1 MIIKRVVIIF
11 IIAFCLLSFVK
22 GSCLAKEHNLLSG
35 EFWNY
40 MHRNDKKIFVMGIRE
55 GISIWIEQILDHSP
69 HQFTSKEDEVKFSA
83 FVLDNFNFL
92 NLFAVDTMKKAEKL
106 FETFIDIISDL
117 YKDPANTHIPIANM
131 CLIASR
137 KLRGEPIELLLR
149 EEREKALR

>member
-1 MIIKRVVIIF
+1 MEV
-11 IIAFCLLSFVK
+11 
-22 GSCLAKEHNLLSG
+22 SCLAKEHNPLSG

-40 MHRNDKKIFVMGIRE
+40 MHRNDKKLFVFGIRE

-69 HQFTSKEDEVKFSA
+69 HQFASKEDEVKFSA

-92 NLFAVDTMKKAEKL
+92 NLFAVDNKKKTEKL
-106 FETFIDIISDL
+106 FETFINIISDL

-137 KLRGEPIELLLR
+137 KLR
-149 EEREKALR
+149 